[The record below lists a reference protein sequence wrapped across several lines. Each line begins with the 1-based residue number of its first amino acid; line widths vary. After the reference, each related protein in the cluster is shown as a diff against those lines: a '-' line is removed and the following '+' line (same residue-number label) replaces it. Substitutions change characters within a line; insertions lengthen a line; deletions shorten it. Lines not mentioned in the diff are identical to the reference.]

1 MFPLLPDVLSEDT
14 LADIEASLEYKAA
27 FLLACEGAVSGA
39 EYDRMT
45 PDEVAIWARVLHK
58 RNK

>member
-1 MFPLLPDVLSEDT
+1 LSEDT